1 MMQRRTPIALLA
13 LALVFALGSIAQAA
27 PESTTPRPRVRRT
40 PINMQIPLKDRLC
53 ALPGSTNFMR
63 NGKLHVAV
71 KSGEASHN
79 ELLRQPNTVEFFV
92 KKGYMHLFVRVK
104 GVNFDRHTTVK
115 ATPWEKFG
123 YKDIEQSGVLL
134 ELPKD
139 LYKQF
144 VKHLSAAKRKPQET
158 VGTFTMEGGKF
169 PEQSNCTSWVTLA
182 KMGDKRLVEALGIPR
197 DAKGIGDANPTR
209 HPQSWVNALID
220 HSPFTKA
227 VIMRNHEKTSAEE
240 AKIDFTVG
248 SRVLV
253 R

>member
-1 MMQRRTPIALLA
+1 MMKCRSIVALTLF
-13 LALVFALGSIAQAA
+13 LALGSLAHAA
-27 PESTTPRPRVRRT
+27 PETTTPRPRARRT
-40 PINMQIPLKDRLC
+40 PINTQIPLRDRLC
-53 ALPGSTNFMR
+53 QLPGATHFVRS
-63 NGKLHVAV
+63 GKLHVAV

-115 ATPWEKFG
+115 ATPWEKFS

-144 VKHLSAAKRKPQET
+144 VKHLSAAKCNPQGT
-158 VGTFTMEGGKF
+158 VGSFTMEGGKY

-182 KMGDKRLVEALGIPR
+182 KMGDKKLVEALGIPR

-209 HPQSWVNALID
+209 HPQSWINALID
-220 HSPFTKA
+220 HSPYTQA

-248 SRVLV
+248 TRVLV